1 MKCRELAKKKS
12 DGPLWVE
19 REIYWLWEILTKP
32 KPSSARVI
40 LEPKKGQKTPEIIHI
55 QKQISK
61 ACDHYQWTDS
71 KFLNL
76 FHSLF
81 VSKD

>member
-1 MKCRELAKKKS
+1 MNCRELAKKKS
-12 DGPLWVE
+12 ECPLWME
-19 REIYWLWEILTKP
+19 RSVLWILEILTNP

-55 QKQISK
+55 QKQIPK
-61 ACDHYQWTDS
+61 ACDRCRWTDS

-76 FHSLF
+76 FYSLF

>member
-1 MKCRELAKKKS
+1 MNYREFAKKKS
-12 DGPLWVE
+12 ECPVWMERSVLW
-19 REIYWLWEILTKP
+19 ILEILINP
-32 KPSSARVI
+32 KPSSARII

-55 QKQISK
+55 QKQIPK
-61 ACDHYQWTDS
+61 ACDHYQWADS

-76 FHSLF
+76 FYSLF

>member
-12 DGPLWVE
+12 ECPLWME
-19 REIYWLWEILTKP
+19 REVDWIWEILTKP

-55 QKQISK
+55 QKKIPK

-76 FHSLF
+76 FYDLF
-81 VSKD
+81 VSKE